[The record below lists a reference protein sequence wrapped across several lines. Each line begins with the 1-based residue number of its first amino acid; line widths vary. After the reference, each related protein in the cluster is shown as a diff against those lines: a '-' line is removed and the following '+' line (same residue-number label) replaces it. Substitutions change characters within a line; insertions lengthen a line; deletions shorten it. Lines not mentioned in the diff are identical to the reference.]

1 MKKISSPEEDTN
13 TKEREKMGGMIID
26 GTKIGNELREKL
38 KGRIATLKAR
48 GKVPGLAVILVGD
61 NPASKVYVRMKE
73 KACESLGIYSEKY
86 ALSAQTPQDEVLE
99 LIKRLNQDE
108 KIHGI
113 LVQLPLPDHFNEELI
128 IESIIPTKDV
138 DGFHP
143 INVGNLMLGK
153 ALFQPCTPAGVMEL
167 LHSSQI
173 DPKGKNAVVVGRSN
187 IVGKPVAVMLL
198 QEHATVTICHSR
210 TRSLADETRRADIL
224 IAAIGKPKMITAD
237 MVKEGAVV
245 IDVGVNRLPDGSL
258 VGDVDFEGMKDK
270 VAAITPVPGGVG
282 PMTITMLMANTV
294 KSAELFS

>member
-1 MKKISSPEEDTN
+1 MS
-13 TKEREKMGGMIID
+13 GMIID
-26 GTKIGNELREKL
+26 GTQIGNDIREKL
-38 KGRIATLKAR
+38 KSRIEALKEK
-48 GKVPGLAVILVGD
+48 GKPPGLAVILVGE

-73 KACESLGIYSEKY
+73 KACESLGIHSEKF
-86 ALSAQTPQDEVLE
+86 ALPADTTQDELLA
-99 LIKRLNQDE
+99 LIQRLNHDE
-108 KIHGI
+108 KINGI
-113 LVQLPLPDHFNEELI
+113 LVQLPLPAHFNEEMV
-128 IESIIPTKDV
+128 IEAIIPTKDV

-143 INVGNLMLGK
+143 INIGNLVLGK
-153 ALFQPCTPAGVMEL
+153 PLFPPCTPAGVMEL
-167 LHSSQI
+167 LRASRI
-173 DPKGKNAVVVGRSN
+173 DLKGKEAVVVGRSN
-187 IVGKPVAVMLL
+187 IVGKPIASLLL

-210 TRSLADETRRADIL
+210 TRDLADVTRRADIL

-245 IDVGVNRLPDGSL
+245 IDVGVNRLEDGKL